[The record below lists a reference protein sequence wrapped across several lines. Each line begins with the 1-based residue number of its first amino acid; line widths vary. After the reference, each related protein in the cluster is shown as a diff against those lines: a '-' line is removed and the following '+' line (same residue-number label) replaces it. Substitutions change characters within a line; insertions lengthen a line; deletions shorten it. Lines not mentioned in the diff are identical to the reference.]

1 MWWKNDLWLTAERQ
15 LWLSILLRGSAVVKR
30 HIPCSTSFKKDFISV
45 QFANL
50 QIRQWILAQVT
61 QGKRAT
67 DAVAWVVTVGS
78 LSSNFHRYNI

>member
-1 MWWKNDLWLTAERQ
+1 MYSVCIQFLID
-15 LWLSILLRGSAVVKR
+15 IAVVKR

-78 LSSNFHRYNI
+78 LSSNFHRLRAQDVE